1 MVWRERLAQVEP
13 VTHELPELPGWPN
26 RRSRRAPWRRSG
38 ATGPRSSRGCRPCAE
53 RESLAAQDPA
63 SLHEVD
69 AAQTARLVAEQ
80 SLVRAEAALGEST
93 VMRNAAAA
101 SERAATEDEAQVNRA
116 WREASTELERL
127 REAYEDEDRVR
138 GDLERRVRDAE
149 RLLREGHRRDP
160 QEGDDR
166 DDTRSSRSRSARSSC
181 SAGSRSSAA

>member
-1 MVWRERLAQVEP
+1 METL
-13 VTHELPELPGWPN
+13 
-26 RRSRRAPWRRSG
+26 RRD
-38 ATGPRSSRGCRPCAE
+38 RSSLESRLSTVRAE

-63 SLHEVD
+63 SLQVEVD

-160 QEGDDR
+160 QEAMTELR
-166 DDTRSSRSRSARSSC
+166 PTTRSSRSRSARSSC